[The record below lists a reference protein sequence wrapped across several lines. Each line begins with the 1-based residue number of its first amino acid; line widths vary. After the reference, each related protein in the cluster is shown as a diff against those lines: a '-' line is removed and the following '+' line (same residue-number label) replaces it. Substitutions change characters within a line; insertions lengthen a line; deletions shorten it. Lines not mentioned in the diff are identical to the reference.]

1 MNKLVYIDI
10 SLQLSKSYKFLIDL
24 YKSLFSNK
32 KINFNILKILIRNQA
47 RGKNIFKYIK
57 YKKYLN
63 NIFFSKK
70 YIKQKNDFLYKKF
83 VKHLLNKF
91 YYICLRFEKLLI
103 FRRKKRKRI
112 IYGSNLNYFNLL
124 LSINKEF
131 KNFINFFKL

>member
-1 MNKLVYIDI
+1 MNKLVNINI
-10 SLQLSKSYKFLIDL
+10 SLQLSKSYKLLISL
-24 YKSLFSNK
+24 YKSAFENK
-32 KINFNILKILIRNQA
+32 KIKFNVLKVLIRNQA
-47 RGKNIFKYIK
+47 RGKNLFRNLKLERYS
-57 YKKYLN
+57 N

-112 IYGSNLNYFNLL
+112 IYGSNLNYFN
-124 LSINKEF
+124 F
-131 KNFINFFKL
+131 